1 MSLKY
6 ITAKKLAEE
15 SGYTEAALRAK
26 VLRGEFAE
34 GLHYRKSPDGRIQFN
49 VEEYTKWV
57 ESQSIGVKS
66 KSRSTGTGKDTVQ
79 QSTSH
84 LQRQTPSM
92 RAA

>member
-15 SGYTEAALRAK
+15 SGYTEDALRAK
-26 VLRGEFAE
+26 VLRGDFAE
-34 GLHYRKSPDGRIQFN
+34 GVHYRRSPDGRIQFN

-57 ESQSIGVKS
+57 ESSSIVGKS
-66 KSRSTGTGKDTVQ
+66 KLRSTGTGKDTAQ

-84 LQRQTPSM
+84 SQQQTSSM